1 MKPAIISCMNV
12 AGVEG
17 SKPPAK
23 QSSRPTEI
31 AAVHAPRLRQLLDL
45 AASDDSDVS
54 EPAKAD
60 IYHEFGARENAE

>member
-1 MKPAIISCMNV
+1 MKHQIASGICFSNRCDNIMAGPSLISQGEND
-12 AGVEG
+12 
-17 SKPPAK
+17 
-23 QSSRPTEI
+23 
-31 AAVHAPRLRQLLDL
+31 PRLRQLLDL